1 MEPGEAL
8 SAAAQM
14 AVAQAGFAGVVV
26 AFRHGRLEEWPPM
39 DKLRMRLLLSE
50 SVIPLISCLMAMLLL
65 TIEPMPR
72 SIWRWCSGL
81 EGLAL
86 LFFFESGRRA
96 MSKLE
101 EPIRNLGGYRH
112 VLQGLVLLGW
122 AVILLQ
128 FYNAAV
134 PGVFWPFFTAIVY
147 QLALA
152 ALQFMRLI
160 LLPPQGSA

>member
-1 MEPGEAL
+1 MEPAEAL

-26 AFRHGRLEEWPPM
+26 AFRRGTLQEWPPM
-39 DKLRMRLLLSE
+39 DKLRMRLLLGE
-50 SVIPLISCLMAMLLL
+50 SVIPLISCLFGMLLL
-65 TIEPMPR
+65 TMKPVPV

-81 EGLAL
+81 EGAAL
-86 LFFFESGRRA
+86 LLIFVLSRRA
-96 MSKLE
+96 FLKTK
-101 EPIRNLGGYRH
+101 EPIANFGAYRY
-112 VLQGLVLLGW
+112 VFLVLIIMGW

-128 FYNAAV
+128 FYNTAG

-152 ALQFMRLI
+152 ALQFTRLI
-160 LLPPQGSA
+160 LLPPRSSD

>member
-1 MEPGEAL
+1 MEPAEAL

-26 AFRHGRLEEWPPM
+26 AFRHGTLQEWPPM
-39 DKLRMRLLLSE
+39 DKLRMRFRLCE
-50 SVIPLISCLMAMLLL
+50 SVIPLISCLFGMALL
-65 TIEPMPR
+65 TMKPMPV

-86 LFFFESGRRA
+86 LLFAVLGRRA
-96 MSKLE
+96 FLKLK
-101 EPIRNLGGYRH
+101 EPIAVFGAYLY
-112 VLQGLVLLGW
+112 VFQGLIILGW

-128 FYNAAV
+128 FYNAAG

-147 QLALA
+147 QLSLA
-152 ALQFMRLI
+152 ALQFTRLI
-160 LLPPQGSA
+160 LPAAARQ